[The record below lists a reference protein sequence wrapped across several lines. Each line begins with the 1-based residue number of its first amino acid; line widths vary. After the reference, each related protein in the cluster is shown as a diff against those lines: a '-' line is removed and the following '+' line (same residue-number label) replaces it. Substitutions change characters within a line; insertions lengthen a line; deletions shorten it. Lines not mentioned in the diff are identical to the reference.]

1 MAFTGPYL
9 QAVFMR
15 HMTMFAMQAVPHN
28 SPPPLAYLSVT
39 PTSFV

>member
-15 HMTMFAMQAVPHN
+15 HMTMFTVQSVRHN
-28 SPPPLAYLSVT
+28 SHPPLAFLSIT
-39 PTSFV
+39 FAYFV